1 MDHQSASIGFLVQS
15 SLLGPFQFD
24 KAFQT
29 FHFDR
34 IIFS

>member
-15 SLLGPFQFD
+15 SLFEPSQFD